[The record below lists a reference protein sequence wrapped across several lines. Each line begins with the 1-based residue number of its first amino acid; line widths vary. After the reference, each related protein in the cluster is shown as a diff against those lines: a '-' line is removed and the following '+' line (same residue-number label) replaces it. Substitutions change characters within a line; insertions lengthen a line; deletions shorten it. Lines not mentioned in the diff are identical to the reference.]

1 MKSRPTLE
9 LDELWSFVHDKN
21 HKVWIWIALERE
33 TKRVVGL
40 AFGDRSSKTCQELW
54 NSLPRDYRKR
64 AVMYSDFWLAYAE
77 ILPSKRHFAVGKQT
91 GQTAHVERFNNTLRQ
106 RCPNLV
112 RKTLSFSKSTER
124 HEARIRTF
132 IDEYNRPLEATYVNS
147 LS

>member
-1 MKSRPTLE
+1 M
-9 LDELWSFVHDKN
+9 
-21 HKVWIWIALERE
+21 
-33 TKRVVGL
+33 GL
-40 AFGDRSSKTCQELW
+40 AFGDRSSDTCQELW

-64 AVMYSDFWLAYAE
+64 AVMYSDFWLAYTE
-77 ILPSKRHFAVGKQT
+77 ILPSKRHFAVGKET